1 MKKEQLKRIKALLLA
16 GVMFISL
23 TACGSKEKKEQQE
36 ENENQTAIVMFIE
49 GKAIIYSGDLQKYVG
64 SEYSIIGGNSFRGT
78 ETTRF
83 SSGTP
88 SVEVKSREDAIE
100 LATAIVGEEN
110 IVFLEY
116 EGKDMQVVYTKKSN

>member
-23 TACGSKEKKEQQE
+23 TACGSKEKKEE
-36 ENENQTAIVMFIE
+36 TENQTAIVMFIE